1 MHKYDVKS
9 NYDHTE
15 YIPFRKCKVADF
27 KKGGFEVPVSK
38 IKKYER
44 RLCPDEEKIKEI
56 EWGVKNSYDN
66 NDARTSFSIIAIKCM
81 E

>member
-15 YIPFRKCKVADF
+15 YVPFRKCKVADF
-27 KKGGFEVPVSK
+27 KKRGFEVLKSK

-44 RLCPDEEKIKEI
+44 RLCPDEEKI
-56 EWGVKNSYDN
+56 
-66 NDARTSFSIIAIKCM
+66 
-81 E
+81 